1 MVSAVEV
8 DVRPSRSAPELGP
21 RPSSAP
27 AGVLTGLVVFGVA
40 LRVVWISR
48 NGPSFDESFTAMAG
62 RRSLGSLLDFLRT
75 SDSHPPLDYLLRLPL
90 ARAGADA
97 FLLRAPSLVFS
108 VSALALFAWWMR
120 SRGVAGIVAVAVMA
134 VSPFQIMYG
143 GEARMYALLELL
155 GVAAAIVAEAWIR
168 EPRRWHATAA
178 GGLVLI
184 ATLDHVS
191 GFLLAAGLVAVAG
204 LRHDRVAWR
213 WRLAIAGAVVVWA
226 MVWGSSFLVQ
236 ASTTHA
242 SWIDAT
248 TWHSVAQ
255 AVSAQVT
262 NQQGVA
268 FIVLAVIAIGLVVI
282 ATTDRV
288 LARVVACC
296 GILPFAAAAVIG
308 VFLPFFLDRTVT
320 VAAWA
325 PCLAVGMAVDR
336 VCRRSRIMGVAAAL
350 LVAALV
356 VPATAVFLDRHWE
369 FDASVEHLSAVA
381 RPGDLAVT
389 MPAWYG
395 PLVDW
400 RVGVRRFGEA
410 RPTRIDV
417 LPHAHAIRLGR
428 AAGSGRAWVLSF
440 ASDRQAFPGV
450 ARCAPDWTDGV
461 TVVSCLRIPSDR

>member
-1 MVSAVEV
+1 M
-8 DVRPSRSAPELGP
+8 
-21 RPSSAP
+21 
-27 AGVLTGLVVFGVA
+27 
-40 LRVVWISR
+40 WISR

-62 RRSLGSLLDFLRT
+62 RRSVGGLLDFLRT

-108 VSALALFAWWMR
+108 ASALALFAWWMR

-204 LRHDRVAWR
+204 FRHGRVAWR
-213 WRLAIAGAVVVWA
+213 WRLSIAGAVVLWA
-226 MVWGSSFLVQ
+226 LVWGSSFLMQ
-236 ASTTHA
+236 ASHHPRVVDRPRPPGTRW
-242 SWIDAT
+242 SRRSPRRSRINREWR
-248 TWHSVAQ
+248 SL
-255 AVSAQVT
+255 
-262 NQQGVA
+262 
-268 FIVLAVIAIGLVVI
+268 VLAVIAIGVVVI
-282 ATTDRV
+282 ATADRV
-288 LARVVACC
+288 LARVVVCC
-296 GILPFAAAAVIG
+296 GVLPFAAAAVIG

-325 PCLAVGMAVDR
+325 PCLAIGMAVDR
-336 VCRRSRIMGVAAAL
+336 VCRRSRIMGVAVAL
-350 LVAALV
+350 LVGTLV

-369 FDASVEHLSAVA
+369 YDVSVEHLLAVA

-389 MPAWYG
+389 VPGWYG

-400 RVGVRRFGEA
+400 RVGVRGIRGGPADADRRASPTRTRSASAAGPGAAVPGSSPSRVIAGRFPGWRAA
-410 RPTRIDV
+410 RPTG
-417 LPHAHAIRLGR
+417 PTA
-428 AAGSGRAWVLSF
+428 
-440 ASDRQAFPGV
+440 
-450 ARCAPDWTDGV
+450 
-461 TVVSCLRIPSDR
+461 